1 MTDFK
6 EVTPGEFRRT
16 EVIESEIRQ
25 TRDRMG
31 NEIEAIGD
39 RLRPARIKQR
49 AKDAISQK
57 GANLFRTAKEN
68 PVPTAIVALGL
79 ALLFKA
85 RTKHQESGT
94 GYAAGQSDF
103 DQSGIKEK
111 AQEFAGAAGERVS
124 HAAEQVSE
132 KAKRTGSTLQRFF
145 ERNPII
151 AGAGV
156 IVLGAAVGALIPE
169 TKQENQLMGHARD
182 QMLQQARSVAQHA
195 QGALE
200 QKMSEQHPSTQTQ
213 GQSHGSYQRQ

>member
-111 AQEFAGAAGERVS
+111 A
-124 HAAEQVSE
+124 
-132 KAKRTGSTLQRFF
+132 KRTGNTLQRFF

-195 QGALE
+195 QGAIE